1 LARVEASGTAGLQTA
16 VFQWE
21 DGYARVQDARSDP
34 GRHRALARAVA
45 AVQDELRKR
54 LGSRFAVA
62 ELVALY
68 RERGDAMTDVA
79 MAAVRADE
87 DLTDVSA
94 ASDAAFYLYMR
105 EASDFGGGR
114 PRRAPAD

>member
-1 LARVEASGTAGLQTA
+1 MEAGLQTA

-21 DGYARVQDARSDP
+21 EGYARVQATRSDP
-34 GRHRALARAVA
+34 ARHRALARVVA

-54 LGSRFAVA
+54 LGSRFAVS

-68 RERGDAMTDVA
+68 RESGDSLTDLGI
-79 MAAVRADE
+79 AAVPVDE

-94 ASDAAFYLYMR
+94 AGDAAFYLYMR
-105 EASDFGGGR
+105 EAWDFAGGR
-114 PRRAPAD
+114 PARPRR